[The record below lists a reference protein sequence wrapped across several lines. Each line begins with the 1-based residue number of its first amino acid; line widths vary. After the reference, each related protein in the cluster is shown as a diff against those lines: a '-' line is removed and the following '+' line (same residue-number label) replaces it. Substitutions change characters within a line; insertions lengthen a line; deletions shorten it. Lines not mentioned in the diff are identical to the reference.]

1 MRLQPIE
8 KPRGWKARLAYAYSK
23 RRFGRVIT
31 PMKVV
36 QARTPDVIPLF
47 REIGRFL
54 ERGTILEPSLLLLLH
69 AWTAG
74 YNQCHFCLDITYSF
88 AAQDPALLEKLWR
101 VKDYETDPLFSQAER
116 AALRYVEE
124 VTRSREASDATF
136 EALRRHFTDRAIV
149 EITLANAI
157 ENFYN
162 LINRPLGI
170 ESDGLCVVQPPAP
183 SPRDQAMAVT

>member
-8 KPRGWKARLAYAYSK
+8 QPRGWKARLSYAYSK

-31 PMKVV
+31 PIKVV
-36 QARTPDVIPLF
+36 QARTPAVIPLF
-47 REIGRFL
+47 RDIAGYL
-54 ERGTILEPSLLLLLH
+54 EKGTILEPSLMLLLH

-74 YNQCHFCLDITYSF
+74 HNQCHFCLDITYSF
-88 AAQDPALLEKLWR
+88 AARDAALLEKLWR
-101 VKDYETDPLFSQAER
+101 VKDYATDPLVSEPER
-116 AALRYVEE
+116 AALRYVDEI
-124 VTRSREASDATF
+124 TRNGDASDATF

-149 EITLANAI
+149 EITVANAI

-170 ESDGLCVVQPPAP
+170 ESDGLCVMKPPARKP
-183 SPRDQAMAVT
+183 EKAVAAST